1 VSLAIDPVE
10 LVRSRFL
17 QANIPPTGLEVRA
30 FPGETI
36 IVVRVSSELLEK
48 ASTLGNSLD
57 KELALTGFNGFVTVR
72 PSDLSVPPPTSAAKQ
87 GVLDPRAAE
96 LVTLLTARSRTSE
109 IQPSLSYI
117 RDTSENIGRAT
128 APRHHLVFG
137 RRGAGK
143 TALMVEAKRLI
154 TERGDIA
161 VWENVQ
167 TYRRSSAAQAV
178 VGIGLRICEQVQ
190 LFYQDRA
197 SPAVLAEASTLAGT
211 LTSLTALETIPSQ
224 KVNPLI
230 PRMQRMLQ
238 RFTTTSAVNTYVFL
252 DDLHYLERDSQPL
265 LLDMLHGAIRDAAVW
280 LKIAG
285 IKHLS
290 NWFQP
295 HPPIG
300 LQTGHDADH
309 IDLDVTL
316 ENPAHAKQFLE
327 KMLSTYAEKVGIR
340 SLSNILSAEAL
351 DRLVLAS
358 GAVPRDYL
366 VLCAD
371 AIQEAQKREK
381 ARTVGVQDVNKAAG
395 NAAKVKLT
403 ELEDD
408 AASAGD
414 LTAKV
419 LDGLRTIRRFCIDE
433 RSSTYFRVDFR
444 DKENHSDEYAVLQEL
459 LDLRLTHL
467 VDGSLSD
474 EKHAGHRS
482 EVYMLDL
489 SQFSGQ
495 RLKRKLKVLDFEAGY
510 LVLKATGTKD
520 PHKIGSTPNQRLG
533 ILRRGPLFE
542 LAQIGEKMGNG
553 NEGPTF
559 SNTAPIVSAS
569 SK

>member
-1 VSLAIDPVE
+1 MSSRVDPAD

-17 QANIPPTGLEVRA
+17 EAKIPLTGLEVRA

-36 IVVRVSSELLEK
+36 IVLRVPPELLQK
-48 ASTLGNSLD
+48 ASSVGNLLD
-57 KELALTGFNGFVTVR
+57 QELALTGFSGFVTVR
-72 PSDLSVPPPTSAAKQ
+72 PSDDSAPASIGAAKQ

-128 APRHHLVFG
+128 TPRHHLVFG

-154 TERGDIA
+154 MAQGHLA

-167 TYRRSSAAQAV
+167 TYRRSSAAQAF
-178 VGIGLRICEQVQ
+178 VGISLRICEQVQ
-190 LFYQDRA
+190 LFYQDRP
-197 SPAVLAEASTLAGT
+197 SPAVLAEASALASIFA
-211 LTSLTALETIPSQ
+211 SLTALETIPDS
-224 KVNPLI
+224 KVNPLV

-238 RFTTTSAVNTYVFL
+238 RFTTTSALNTYVFL

-265 LLDMLHGAIRDAAVW
+265 LLDMLQGAIRDAAVW
-280 LKIAG
+280 LKVAG

-327 KMLSTYAEKVGIR
+327 KMLSTYAERVGIK
-340 SLSNILSAEAL
+340 SLSNILSGQAL

-408 AASAGD
+408 AASSSD

-419 LDGLRTIRRFCIDE
+419 LDGLRTIREFCIDE
-433 RSSTYFRVDFR
+433 KSSTYFRVDFR
-444 DKENHSDEYAVLQEL
+444 DKERHSNEYGVLQEL

-495 RLKRKLKVLDFEAGY
+495 RLKRKLTVLDFEAGY
-510 LVLKATGTKD
+510 LVLKATGTKE

-542 LAQIGEKMGNG
+542 LAAIGDEVANAS
-553 NEGPTF
+553 EV
-559 SNTAPIVSAS
+559 TALQNAIESQ
-569 SK
+569 

>member
-1 VSLAIDPVE
+1 VSSSIDPVDF
-10 LVRSRFL
+10 VRSRFSD
-17 QANIPPTGLEVRA
+17 AGISPTGLEVRT

-36 IVVRVSSELLEK
+36 IVVRVSSDLLDK
-48 ASTLGNSLD
+48 GVVLGNSLD
-57 KELALTGFNGFVTVR
+57 RELALTGFNGFVTVR
-72 PSDLSVPPPTSAAKQ
+72 PSDVPLHQITGAAKQ
-87 GVLDPRAAE
+87 GVADPRAAE
-96 LVTLLTARSRTSE
+96 LMTLLTARSRTSE

-128 APRHHLVFG
+128 TPRHHLVFG

-143 TALMVEAKRLI
+143 TALMVEAKRLV
-154 TERGDIA
+154 TERGDLA

-167 TYRRSSAAQAV
+167 TYRRSSAAQAF
-178 VGIGLRICEQVQ
+178 VGVSVRICEQVQ
-190 LFYQDRA
+190 LFYQNRK
-197 SPAVLAEASTLAGT
+197 SPAVLADASDLAQH
-211 LTSLTALETIPSQ
+211 LAMLAALETIPDS
-224 KVNPLI
+224 KINPLI

-238 RFTTTSAVNTYVFL
+238 RFSTTSAVNTYVFV
-252 DDLHYLERDSQPL
+252 DDLHYLGRDNQPL

-290 NWFQP
+290 HWFQP

-327 KMLSTYAEKVGIR
+327 KVLSTYAEKVGIR
-340 SLSNILSAEAL
+340 FLSNILSAQAL

-371 AIQEAQKREK
+371 AIREAQKREK
-381 ARTVGVQDVNKAAG
+381 VRTVGVQDVNKAAG

-403 ELEDD
+403 ELEED

-419 LDGLRTIRRFCIDE
+419 LEGLKAIRRFCIYE
-433 RSSTYFRVDFR
+433 KSSTYFRVDFR
-444 DKENHSDEYAVLQEL
+444 DKESHADEYAVLQEL
-459 LDLRLTHL
+459 LDSRLTHL

-474 EKHAGHRS
+474 EKHAGRRS

-495 RLKRKLKVLDFEAGY
+495 RLKRKLRVLDFESGH
-510 LVLKATGTKD
+510 LVLKATGTKE

-542 LAQIGEKMGNG
+542 LAEITNRTARGEEVSTGLN
-553 NEGPTF
+553 NE
-559 SNTAPIVSAS
+559 AS
-569 SK
+569 GL

>member
-1 VSLAIDPVE
+1 MSATIDPADF
-10 LVRSRFL
+10 VRSRFSE
-17 QANIPPTGLEVRA
+17 AGIPLEALEARS

-36 IVVRVSSELLEK
+36 LIARVDPELLEK
-48 ASTLGNSLD
+48 SIALGNLLD
-57 KELALTGFNGFVTVR
+57 RDLASTGFNGFVTIR
-72 PSDLSVPPPTSAAKQ
+72 PTEGLPRRITGAAKQ
-87 GVLDPRAAE
+87 GVLDPRASN

-117 RDTSENIGRAT
+117 RDTSENIGRVT
-128 APRHHLVFG
+128 TPRHHLIFG

-161 VWENVQ
+161 VWENIQ
-167 TYRRSSAAQAV
+167 TYRRSSPAQTF
-178 VGIGLRICEQVQ
+178 VGVSLRLCEQVQ
-190 LFYQDRA
+190 IFYQNRKP
-197 SPAVLAEASTLAGT
+197 PAVLAEASNLAESLNK
-211 LTSLTALETIPSQ
+211 LTGLENISEAVVSPFIP
-224 KVNPLI
+224 KL
-230 PRMQRMLQ
+230 QRMFQ
-238 RFTTTSAVNTYVFL
+238 RFSTTSAVSIFVFL
-252 DDLHYLERDSQPL
+252 DDLHYLEKKGQPVF
-265 LLDMLHGAIRDAAVW
+265 LDMLHATIRDAAVW

-285 IKHLS
+285 IKHLL

-316 ENPAHAKQFLE
+316 ENPVHAKRFLE
-327 KMLSTYAEKVGIR
+327 KVLSTYAEHVGIR
-340 SLSNILSAEAL
+340 SLSNILSGQAL

-371 AIQEAQKREK
+371 AIREAQKREK
-381 ARTVGVQDVNKAAG
+381 VRGVGVQDVNKAAG

-408 AASAGD
+408 AASSGE

-419 LDGLRTIRRFCIDE
+419 LDGLKTIRRFCIDE
-433 RSSTYFRVDFR
+433 KSSTYFRVDFQ
-444 DKENHSDEYAVLQEL
+444 DKESHPVEYGILQEL

-474 EKHAGHRS
+474 EKHAGRRS

-495 RLKRKLKVLDFEAGY
+495 RLKRKLRVLDFEAGH
-510 LVLKATGTKD
+510 LVLKATGTKE
-520 PHKIGSTPNQRLG
+520 PHKVGNTPNQRLG
-533 ILRRGPLFE
+533 ILRRAPLFE
-542 LAQIGEKMGNG
+542 LAIIATRTIGEDRGST
-553 NEGPTF
+553 E
-559 SNTAPIVSAS
+559 S
-569 SK
+569 